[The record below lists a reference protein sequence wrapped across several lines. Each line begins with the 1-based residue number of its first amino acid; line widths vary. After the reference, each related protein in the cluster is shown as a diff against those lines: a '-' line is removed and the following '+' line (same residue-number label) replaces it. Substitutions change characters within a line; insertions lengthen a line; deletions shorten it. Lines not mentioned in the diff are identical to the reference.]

1 MTVLDKIK
9 SFFKLA
15 RSPKITG
22 EKPPDAAGGKPAG
35 TVKEGPHTATVK
47 KPAKTTQSQRKASKA
62 TGKKP
67 PRTSKRKR
75 TR

>member
-1 MTVLDKIK
+1 MTVLDRIK
-9 SFFKLA
+9 SFFKRA

-22 EKPPDAAGGKPAG
+22 EKPPEAAEGKPAG
-35 TVKEGPHTATVK
+35 TVKEEPPTATVE
-47 KPAKTTQSQRKASKA
+47 KPAKTTQPQRKAPKA